1 MMHNT
6 ATATAARYAALLG
19 LLRAGSNIGDH
30 ITQRSRDAE
39 LKGATD
45 ADPVQYQGDTYGTRE
60 GRLACLRHSL
70 SYTATQGAV
79 IAVGSRALGLRL
91 PTGRLLAA
99 LALSGA
105 SHYVID
111 RREPLRRSLDA
122 LGKGDFYR
130 LNSGGIN
137 GSYLMDQAVH
147 HLIETLVC
155 LIPAAD
161 RTTA

>member
-6 ATATAARYAALLG
+6 TTTAARYAALLG

-45 ADPVQYQGDTYGTRE
+45 AAPVQYQGGTYGTRE

-79 IAVGSRALGLRL
+79 IAIGSIRKRPA
-91 PTGRLLAA
+91 
-99 LALSGA
+99 
-105 SHYVID
+105 
-111 RREPLRRSLDA
+111 RRS
-122 LGKGDFYR
+122 
-130 LNSGGIN
+130 
-137 GSYLMDQAVH
+137 
-147 HLIETLVC
+147 
-155 LIPAAD
+155 AA
-161 RTTA
+161 RVVSLEV